1 MKLPDLY
8 LNVDTV
14 HGLGHKM
21 RTWAIAEE
29 YLRQGGAVHWQWD
42 KLPDEMSVTI
52 FDGYNYTNHD
62 RERWMSAGHLVV
74 TLDDFARA
82 DFTTHILIN
91 YNYGAEKLPCFKM
104 SGMKIPGI
112 SIFLLGTKYFPL
124 REDYKKL
131 TSIDRGHP
139 FDTDSVGRQMLPAQF
154 AKNMAEASYV
164 LSSAGGTVYEI
175 MYLCKPMLLRK
186 SNNTQAVTYH
196 NVVNGNLALPDMPS
210 TRLAMESSPSL
221 REYYALPLRG
231 LVDGNGASRI
241 VEEILHVTR

>member
-8 LNVDTV
+8 LNVDSRTSV
-14 HGLGHKM
+14 GLGHKM

-29 YLRQGGAVHWQWD
+29 YLRRGGAVHWQWD
-42 KLPDEMSVTI
+42 KLPDEMCVTI

-74 TLDDFARA
+74 TLDDFERA
-82 DFTTHILIN
+82 DFTTHVLIN
-91 YNYGAEKLPCFKM
+91 YNYGTEKFACFRAP
-104 SGMKIPGI
+104 KIPGI
-112 SIFLLGTKYFPL
+112 SVLLLGTKYFPL

-131 TSIDRGHP
+131 TSISGDYP
-139 FDTDSVGRQMLPAQF
+139 FDADSVGREMPPAQF

-175 MYLCKPMLLRK
+175 IYLCKPMLLRK
-186 SNNTQAVTYH
+186 ANSTQGVTYN
-196 NVVNGNLALPDMPS
+196 NVIRDGLALQDTPENRETMK
-210 TRLAMESSPSL
+210 SPHVRMHYVSC
-221 REYYALPLRG
+221 LRG

-241 VEEILHVTR
+241 VEEISNVVG

>member
-8 LNVDTV
+8 LNVDFRTSV
-14 HGLGHKM
+14 GLGHKM

-42 KLPDEMSVTI
+42 KLPDEMCVTI
-52 FDGYNYTNHD
+52 FDGYDYTNHD

-74 TLDDFARA
+74 TLDDFARD

-91 YNYGAEKLPCFKM
+91 YNYGTEKLPVFEM
-104 SGMKIPGI
+104 AKIPNI
-112 SIFLLGTKYFPL
+112 AVRLLGTKYFPL
-124 REDYKKL
+124 RDDYKKL
-131 TSIDRGHP
+131 ISTSGDYP
-139 FDTDSVGRQMLPAQF
+139 FDADSVGRQMPPEQF

-186 SNNTQAVTYH
+186 ANSTQGVTYN
-196 NVVNGNLALPDMPS
+196 NVIRDGLALPD
-210 TRLAMESSPSL
+210 TQEN
-221 REYYALPLRG
+221 REMMKNPYHRDRYASYLQG

-241 VEEILHVTR
+241 VEEIIRVVG